1 MSADMDLPLF
11 VAARRSDP
19 MTSQLNR
26 DAFVKKATQRDALL
40 MTYALVWQHYEQT
53 FGEWSSTDGT
63 LTDEEA
69 GMQTPWGSA
78 SMYDLRICYWKRCS
92 ELRKLGYIEP
102 TGITRESR
110 AGQQQQACQITDE
123 GRAHLASLVTHG

>member
-19 MTSQLNR
+19 ITSQLNR

-40 MTYALVWQHYEQT
+40 MTYALVAEREDND
-53 FGEWSSTDGT
+53 F
-63 LTDEEA
+63 TDEEA
-69 GMQTPWGSA
+69 GRSTPWGDSN
-78 SMYDLRICYWKRCS
+78 MYDLRICYWKRCS

-102 TGITRESR
+102 TGITRESL
-110 AGQQQQACQITDE
+110 AGQQQQACRITDE
-123 GRAHLASLVTHG
+123 GRAHLASLVTRG